1 MTIKPKPTDAEIKA
15 QIMYWGSQQM
25 TYVIRNGLSMAGR
38 KGLKTN
44 WVRRQLE
51 RLERAGQV
59 KRVPS
64 VYARQI
70 CWALVEVVRP

>member
-1 MTIKPKPTDAEIKA
+1 MTIKPKPTDAEIK

-25 TYVIRNGLSMAGR
+25 TYVIRNGLSMAGH
-38 KGLKTN
+38 KGKTN

-51 RLERAGQV
+51 RLGAPARLSACHQF
-59 KRVPS
+59 
-64 VYARQI
+64 YARQI

>member
-1 MTIKPKPTDAEIKA
+1 
-15 QIMYWGSQQM
+15 M
-25 TYVIRNGLSMAGR
+25 TYVIRNGLSMAGH